1 MMRRFVSTGAK
12 AVASATVSR
21 RGFQSLKAFVPK
33 TAVRTVPTVRFNSS
47 LTEVLGAEID
57 EEKSNDDELDQDLID
72 VRKQILKVF
81 KIQEEPGLSLVK
93 LSRKH
98 GDEKIEIV
106 FDVQNFND
114 GDNMIEEA
122 EEGDEENDP
131 ENEEGSNGGID
142 FEITIQRGNNKI
154 IVDAVA
160 SEALAI
166 QNIRYVDAVHATTDE
181 SHLYNGPHF
190 EDLEESVQ
198 AAFYEYLTERN
209 IDDDLSFFILAHS
222 RDKEQKEYINWL
234 EKMQDFTAVAE
245 K

>member
-21 RGFQSLKAFVPK
+21 RGFQSLKAIVPK
-33 TAVRTVPTVRFNSS
+33 SAVRTAPTFRFNSS
-47 LTEVLGAEID
+47 LTEVLGVEID

-81 KIQEEPGLSLVK
+81 KIKEEPGVSVVT

-98 GDEKIEIV
+98 GDEKIEV
-106 FDVQNFND
+106 KFNVQDFNEGD
-114 GDNMIEEA
+114 GMIEEA

-131 ENEEGSNGGID
+131 ENEDGSNGGID
-142 FEITIQRGNNKI
+142 FEVTIQKGNSKVI
-154 IVDAVA
+154 IDAMA
-160 SEALAI
+160 SESLNI
-166 QNIRYVDAVHATTDE
+166 NNIRYIDGAHATTDE
-181 SHLYNGPHF
+181 MTLYTGPNF

-222 RDKEQKEYINWL
+222 REKEQKEYINWL
-234 EKMQDFTAVAE
+234 EKMQDFTAGAE

>member
-21 RGFQSLKAFVPK
+21 RGFQSLKAIVPK
-33 TAVRTVPTVRFNSS
+33 SAVRMAPTFRFNSS
-47 LTEVLGAEID
+47 LTEVLGVEID

-81 KIQEEPGLSLVK
+81 KIKEEPGVSVVT

-98 GDEKIEIV
+98 GDEKIEV
-106 FDVQNFND
+106 KFNVQDFNEGD
-114 GDNMIEEA
+114 GMIEEA

-131 ENEEGSNGGID
+131 ENEDGSNGGID
-142 FEITIQRGNNKI
+142 FEVTIQKGNSKVI
-154 IVDAVA
+154 IDAMA
-160 SEALAI
+160 SESLNI
-166 QNIRYVDAVHATTDE
+166 NNIRYIDAAHATTDE
-181 SHLYNGPHF
+181 MTLYTGPNF

-222 RDKEQKEYINWL
+222 REKEQKEYINWL
-234 EKMQDFTAVAE
+234 EKMQDFTAGAE

>member
-21 RGFQSLKAFVPK
+21 RGFQSLKAIVPK
-33 TAVRTVPTVRFNSS
+33 SAVRTAPTFRFNSS
-47 LTEVLGAEID
+47 LTEVLGVEID

-81 KIQEEPGLSLVK
+81 KIKEEPGVSVVT

-98 GDEKIEIV
+98 GDEKIEV
-106 FDVQNFND
+106 KFNVQDFNEGD
-114 GDNMIEEA
+114 GMIEEA

-131 ENEEGSNGGID
+131 ENEDGSNGGID
-142 FEITIQRGNNKI
+142 FEVTIQKGNSKVI
-154 IVDAVA
+154 IDAMA
-160 SEALAI
+160 SESLNI
-166 QNIRYVDAVHATTDE
+166 NNIRYIDAAHATTDE
-181 SHLYNGPHF
+181 MTLYTGPNF

-222 RDKEQKEYINWL
+222 REKEQKEYINWL
-234 EKMQDFTAVAE
+234 EKMQDFTAGAE

>member
-21 RGFQSLKAFVPK
+21 RGFQSLKAIVPK
-33 TAVRTVPTVRFNSS
+33 SAVRTAPTFRFNSS
-47 LTEVLGAEID
+47 LTEVLGVEID

-81 KIQEEPGLSLVK
+81 KIKEEPGVSVVT

-98 GDEKIEIV
+98 GDEKIEV
-106 FDVQNFND
+106 KFNVQDFNEGD
-114 GDNMIEEA
+114 GMIEEA

-131 ENEEGSNGGID
+131 ENEDGSNGGID
-142 FEITIQRGNNKI
+142 FEVTIHKGNSKVI
-154 IVDAVA
+154 IDAMA
-160 SEALAI
+160 SESLNI
-166 QNIRYVDAVHATTDE
+166 NNIRYIDAAHATTDE
-181 SHLYNGPHF
+181 MTLYTGPNF

-222 RDKEQKEYINWL
+222 REKEQKEYINWL
-234 EKMQDFTAVAE
+234 EKMQDFTAGAE